1 MQQGGGR
8 RAAGQGV
15 GAGQVRGGVQ
25 QAEDGV
31 HGDTGPVLG
40 QRRVEGA
47 DDADPDLDVLALEA
61 AHPLAVRVA
70 QPVQL
75 PVVEGDE
82 GAVVEG
88 EVDVALDER
97 VQEGLRGAVAPGLVL
112 RHPQTAAFEE
122 PLTDPHQQFG
132 EHRVLAGEV
141 AVEAG
146 AADADGGAYLV
157 DADTVEAALGEEAG
171 GLPEDLL
178 AAGGGRDAGGGM
190 GAHEDSF

>member
-1 MQQGGGR
+1 MQQAGGR
-8 RAAGQGV
+8 RAAGEGV
-15 GAGQVRGGVQ
+15 GAGQVRSGVQ

-31 HGDTGPVLG
+31 HGDAGPVLG
-40 QRRVEGA
+40 QRRVQGA
-47 DDADPDLDVLALEA
+47 DDADPDLDVLALEPP
-61 AHPLAVRVA
+61 HPLAVRVA

-75 PVVEGDE
+75 AVVEGDQ

-97 VQEGLRGAVAPGLVL
+97 VQKGLRGAAAPGLVL
-112 RHPQTAAFEE
+112 RHPPPSALQEALA
-122 PLTDPHQQFG
+122 DPHQQLG

-141 AVEAG
+141 PVEAG

-171 GLPEDLL
+171 GLPQDLL
-178 AAGGGRDAGGGM
+178 AAGGGRDAGGM
-190 GAHEDSF
+190 GAHGDSF